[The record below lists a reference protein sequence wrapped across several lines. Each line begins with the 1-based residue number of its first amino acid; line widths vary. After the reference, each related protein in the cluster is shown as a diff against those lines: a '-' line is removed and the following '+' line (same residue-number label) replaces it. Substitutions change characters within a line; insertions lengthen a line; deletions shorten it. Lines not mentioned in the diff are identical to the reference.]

1 MGLMRKNTLFTVLFG
16 ITSLCGIASCSSGN
30 SIQAEVPTQQEI
42 KIVGSSSTYRA
53 ARVLAKAYEDKTKNV
68 KFTFLPKS
76 QSSSGIAG
84 VKRGL
89 VDVGTVSRTLKPEED
104 NGSIV
109 YREFATDGLVV
120 ATHPSVK
127 GVNNL
132 LTSQLKAIY
141 SGEVTNWQE
150 FGSNNAEIVVLDRPE
165 DESGKRLLRQYYLGK
180 TLKNAPKAVIMRH
193 EPELIDTLKSTPNSI
208 GAFSLAYAISNELPV
223 NRLSLNNIEPTPEN
237 VQTGKYKMVREL
249 GIVYSGKTTPKT
261 QGFIDFIFSEKGKEV
276 LRQYHFVPSAEE

>member
-1 MGLMRKNTLFTVLFG
+1 MRKNTLFTVLFG
-16 ITSLCGIASCSSGN
+16 MTSLFGVASCFSG
-30 SIQAEVPTQQEI
+30 STTQAEVQTQEEI
-42 KIVGSSSTYRA
+42 KIVGSSSTYQA
-53 ARVLAKAYEDKTKNV
+53 ARILAKAYKDKAGNV

-104 NGSIV
+104 DGSIV
-109 YREFATDGLVV
+109 YREFATDALVV
-120 ATHPSVK
+120 AIHPSVK

-132 LTSQLKAIY
+132 STSQLKTIY
-141 SGEVTNWQE
+141 SGEVTNWE
-150 FGSNNAEIVVLDRPE
+150 ELGGNNAEIVVLDRPE

-180 TLKNAPKAVIMRH
+180 KLKNAPEAVIMRH
-193 EPELIDTLKSTPNSI
+193 EPELIDALKSTVNSI

-223 NRLSLNNIEPTPEN
+223 NHLSLNNIEPTPEN
-237 VQTGKYKMVREL
+237 VQIGKYKMVREL
-249 GIVYSGKTTPKT
+249 GIVYSRKTTPKT

-276 LRQYHFVPSAEE
+276 LRQYSFVPSAEE